1 MIVSIVLAIAAIP
14 VTTLKTLIIRRNN
27 LRLELAA
34 TLSAS
39 AAGLKIFEQARKLKG
54 WNKTASG
61 KNSPWPLEISKSTM
75 ERFHKGKQIKH
86 EKFIAICEAVGVKWQ
101 EIIDRD
107 ESTAQKETIG
117 SNLSNDRSASTELD
131 IFSQAIFDW
140 FGALGFGAE
149 GSPRQEG
156 E

>member
-1 MIVSIVLAIAAIP
+1 M
-14 VTTLKTLIIRRNN
+14 
-27 LRLELAA
+27 AA

-39 AAGLKIFEQARKLKG
+39 AAGLKIFEQARTLKG

-61 KNSPWPLEISKSTM
+61 INSPWPLEISKSTM
-75 ERFHKGKQIKH
+75 ERFHKGQQIKH

-107 ESTAQKETIG
+107 EGTAQKETIG

-140 FGALGFGAE
+140 FGALGFGAAL
-149 GSPRQEG
+149 GFLCLLLKHLLTCMAISRNLLTFCVTNWA
-156 E
+156 